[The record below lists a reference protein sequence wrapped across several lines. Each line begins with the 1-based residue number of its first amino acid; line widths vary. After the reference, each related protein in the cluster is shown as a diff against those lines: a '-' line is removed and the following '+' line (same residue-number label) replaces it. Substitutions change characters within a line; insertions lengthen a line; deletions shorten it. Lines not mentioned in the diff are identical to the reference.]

1 MTDTTTPEA
10 TPPKKRMGRP
20 VGSKNKPK
28 QVQLTANQAALA
40 DRLGITKEVVAQ
52 QLAERKRAAARKPK
66 VDWEKLARQLQEAL
80 ESQIKDNTAL
90 DEAIA
95 AKDKRYDD
103 LEQEFKMAKLHYVNL
118 EKSHKH
124 ISTIL
129 SYLEAKIGLD
139 SLRGD

>member
-1 MTDTTTPEA
+1 MTDTTTKAPA
-10 TPPKKRMGRP
+10 
-20 VGSKNKPK
+20 
-28 QVQLTANQAALA
+28 
-40 DRLGITKEVVAQ
+40 
-52 QLAERKRAAARKPK
+52 RKRSTKAK

-80 ESQIKDNTAL
+80 ESQIKDNTIL
-90 DEAIA
+90 DETIV

-129 SYLEAKIGLD
+129 AYLEAKIGLD
-139 SLRGD
+139 SIRGD